1 MGNVVKVL
9 IGLAAALATGWVWH
23 GPLGQG
29 PALVADLEARARLA
43 IAQAELPGIDVR
55 LARGPLSRA
64 AVLSGPA
71 NDLQREG
78 LGSQKGVSDY
88 VREVEGIAGV
98 RWADEPSARRG
109 LPLLAETLILNALA
123 FLVGFGLGRLFLGR
137 RRRQSFLD

>member
-1 MGNVVKVL
+1 MGNFVKVL
-9 IGLAAALATGWVWH
+9 IGLAAALAAGWVWH

-29 PALVADLEARARLA
+29 PALVADLEARARIA
-43 IAQAELPGIDVR
+43 VAQAELPGVGVR
-55 LARGPLSRA
+55 LARAPLSRA
-64 AVLSGPA
+64 AILSGPA

-88 VREVEGIAGV
+88 VREVDGIARV
-98 RWADEPSARRG
+98 RWTDEPAARRG